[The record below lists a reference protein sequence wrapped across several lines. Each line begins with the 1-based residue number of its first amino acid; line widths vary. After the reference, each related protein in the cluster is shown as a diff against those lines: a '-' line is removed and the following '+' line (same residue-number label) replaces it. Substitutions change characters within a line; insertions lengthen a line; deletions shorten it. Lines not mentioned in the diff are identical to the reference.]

1 MTEIILATSNPNKLK
16 EIKDIAKN
24 IDFDLKLVDEGFD
37 PIENGSTFR
46 ENAYIKAYEAA
57 KLTGKIAL
65 ADDTGLCIDAL
76 QGAPGLISA
85 RYAPTPEER
94 IKKVLDK
101 MQGETNRNAHFECN
115 MILVNP
121 EGKVLFSSVGRI
133 DGVITEE
140 PFGGNGFG
148 YDPIFFVPQLDK
160 TMAEMTLSEKDTNSH
175 RAKALLPM
183 IEWINANLVEQKV

>member
-1 MTEIILATSNPNKLK
+1 MKIILATTNPNKLK

-24 IDFDLKLVDEGFD
+24 IDFELELVGENFD
-37 PIENGSTFR
+37 PVENGSTFR

-57 KLTGKIAL
+57 KLTGQITL

-76 QGAPGLISA
+76 GGAPGLFSA
-85 RYAPTPEER
+85 RYAPSQEEK
-94 IKKVLDK
+94 IKKVLYE
-101 MQGETNRNAHFECN
+101 MSGETNRNAHFECT

-121 EGKVLFSSVGRI
+121 EGKILFSSVGRI
-133 DGVITEE
+133 DGVIAEE

-148 YDPIFFVPQLDK
+148 YDPIFFIPQLNK
-160 TMAEMTLSEKDTNSH
+160 TMAEMTLEEKDTLSH

-183 IEWINANLVEQKV
+183 INWIHQNLVEQKV

>member
-1 MTEIILATSNPNKLK
+1 MKIILATTNPNKLK

-24 IDFDLKLVDEGFD
+24 IDFELELVGENFD
-37 PIENGSTFR
+37 PVENGSTFR

-57 KLTGKIAL
+57 KLTGQIAL

-76 QGAPGLISA
+76 GGAPGLFSA
-85 RYAPTPEER
+85 RYAPSQEEK
-94 IKKVLDK
+94 IKKVLYE
-101 MQGETNRNAHFECN
+101 MSGETNRNAHFECT

-121 EGKVLFSSVGRI
+121 EGKILFSSVGRI
-133 DGVITEE
+133 DGVIAEE

-148 YDPIFFVPQLDK
+148 YDPIFFIPQLNK
-160 TMAEMTLSEKDTNSH
+160 TMAEMTLEEKDTLSH

-183 IEWINANLVEQKV
+183 IDWIHQNLVEQKV